1 MSNASSTYRGRPQRL
16 VVYIVLVLG
25 AIVMLSPY
33 ALMIA
38 TSLKT
43 YPETIAN
50 PQSFLPAVPQ
60 WSNYIEVNS
69 DQLPIYL
76 QIGNSAIVS
85 IARIAGQLL
94 FASMAAYAFARLRF
108 RFRGLI
114 FGIFLSMLMVPS
126 QLFLLPQYQIM
137 QNLHWLDT
145 LQALAV
151 PGMFTAFGVFLLR
164 QFFLGLPIEIE
175 EAARLDGANP
185 WQIYWHVMLPLTR
198 PALAALALLTLVAS
212 WSDLLWPLIVSSTP
226 ARMPV
231 SAGIANLTG
240 QYTTP
245 FQLVM
250 AAATIATI
258 PVVVA
263 LLLGQ
268 RAFVRGLTAGAV
280 K

>member
-1 MSNASSTYRGRPQRL
+1 MTNSSSRPGRARRTL
-16 VVYIVLVLG
+16 VLIVLAAGAVLML
-25 AIVMLSPY
+25 APYVVML
-33 ALMIA
+33 I

-50 PQSFLPAVPQ
+50 PPSLFPASPQ
-60 WSNYIEVNS
+60 WSNYS
-69 DQLPIYL
+69 DIHTDQFPIYL
-76 QIGNSAIVS
+76 QIANSVVVAL
-85 IARIAGQLL
+85 ARIAGQLL
-94 FASMAAYAFARLRF
+94 FASMAAYAFARLEF
-108 RFRGLI
+108 RFKNAL
-114 FGIFLSMLMVPS
+114 FTVFLSMLMVPS
-126 QLFLLPQYQIM
+126 QLFLLTQYQIM
-137 QNLHWLDT
+137 QNLQWLDS

-164 QFFLGLPIEIE
+164 QFFLVLPAEVE

-198 PALAALALLTLVAS
+198 PALAALGLLTLVAS
-212 WSDLLWPLIVSSTP
+212 WSDLLWPLIVSSSP
-226 ARMPV
+226 AKMPV
-231 SAGIANLTG
+231 SAGMATLIG

-250 AAATIATI
+250 TAATIAI
-258 PVVVA
+258 VPVIIA
-263 LLLGQ
+263 FLFGQ